1 MKTNKL
7 AECEEMIN
15 DIKPSK
21 QTDPYVILYLVFI
34 YTAFSQSAEAT
45 KLLEGVQS
53 LYSDRMDL
61 GEQLF
66 FSYVREGKLLK
77 QQN

>member
-1 MKTNKL
+1 MKTSKL
-7 AECEEMIN
+7 TECEELIN

-34 YTAFSQSAEAT
+34 YIAFDQTSEAT

-53 LYSDRMDL
+53 IHGERMDL

-77 QQN
+77 Q